1 MNILRIY
8 TLDYLRHNKRMACAI
23 MAAILLTTT
32 MLSALCGLDKPAVTQ
47 TAAYTHAGAD
57 RSLTLTVGGQRGAG
71 YCVTVSDDDTVY
83 LMSAEALAPLLTL
96 AQSGLE

>member
-32 MLSALCGLDKPAVTQ
+32 MLSALCGLV
-47 TAAYTHAGAD
+47 YTTWSD
-57 RSLTLTVGGQRGAG
+57 NVRLTR
-71 YCVTVSDDDTVY
+71 
-83 LMSAEALAPLLTL
+83 
-96 AQSGLE
+96 

>member
-1 MNILRIY
+1 MCRFHHSGSNSPSGPIG
-8 TLDYLRHNKRMACAI
+8 
-23 MAAILLTTT
+23 
-32 MLSALCGLDKPAVTQ
+32 SA
-47 TAAYTHAGAD
+47 HAGAD

>member
-32 MLSALCGLDKPAVTQ
+32 MLSALCGLV
-47 TAAYTHAGAD
+47 YTTWSD
-57 RSLTLTVGGQRGAG
+57 NVRLTREEDGNWH
-71 YCVTVSDDDTVY
+71 
-83 LMSAEALAPLLTL
+83 
-96 AQSGLE
+96 